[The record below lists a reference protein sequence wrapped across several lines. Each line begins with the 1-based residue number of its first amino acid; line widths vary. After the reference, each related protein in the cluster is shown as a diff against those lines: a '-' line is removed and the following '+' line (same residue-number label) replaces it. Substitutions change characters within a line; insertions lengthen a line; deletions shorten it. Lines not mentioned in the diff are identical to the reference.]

1 MNLKFPGPSQ
11 CQGKKKLLIIGKIS
25 SGMKKVS
32 KVSNIKKFKN
42 NLRYIHYTLYIF
54 IMYIIMYHYVSLN
67 MKHGALLH

>member
-42 NLRYIHYTLYIF
+42 NLRYIHYTLYL
-54 IMYIIMYHYVSLN
+54 IMYHYVLLD
-67 MKHGALLH
+67 MKHDALLH